1 MEAWL
6 ALASLALATSQ
17 STPGLIVF
25 GTEFIC
31 SQGSLRNRYHAIGHN
46 VMRGLAPQKCKAKHP
61 ALAAVSTRQAHT

>member
-25 GTEFIC
+25 GTESSC
-31 SQGSLRNRYHAIGHN
+31 SQGPLRNHAIGHN
-46 VMRGLAPQKCKAKHP
+46 VMRGLVSQKCKAKHP